1 MSKNKKP
8 APQHGVYGGFVGS
21 GTEINISG
29 NSNSNELREF
39 LTDSYSNK
47 YGGSNSFGS
56 KSKSSSLLKRSN
68 SSSGHCEPKHRI
80 KTNNFIGTLGQGFAV
95 SEASD

>member
-1 MSKNKKP
+1 VN
-8 APQHGVYGGFVGS
+8 S

-29 NSNSNELREF
+29 ASAGNELREF

-56 KSKSSSLLKRSN
+56 KSKNSSLLKRSN
-68 SSSGHCEPKHRI
+68 SSSGQIPQDKRI
-80 KTNNFIGTLGQGFAV
+80 KTNNFIGCQGIAV